1 VSRIAHAR
9 HHLLLVSDLIL
20 DVPDVPAGVTDV
32 DRVDPLALARRLES
46 SERLR
51 QRRFELLPLT
61 GPTAAFTEVQ
71 GRAPG
76 VSTSLEGL
84 GELISSIASVGVLQP
99 VLVEEMPGGRAHR
112 LVSGE
117 RRLRACRR
125 GAVLDPENPHFQA
138 IPAVIC
144 PGPLSEAERRTWQL
158 VENLA
163 REELQPGELAA
174 ALMFE
179 RCALLTV
186 KLLRAGVPV
195 PEALNSLDDPIERF
209 RTLERLRA
217 GSGRAAGIGAPW
229 REVLSRLGIQLGH
242 ERARQM
248 VRAFAS
254 LPPELSD
261 QLDEEQVSLHTRMKL
276 LELRRGR
283 AEAADE
289 LWAAVRA
296 RRAPQLLAG
305 AVAEALAHPG
315 LGTDAAIERA
325 KTKREEANQARSEVM
340 RARAAATRASSKQWP
355 HGDAGDAAQGDAS
368 KVAEVNGQS
377 VQAAINGLRALLE
390 EMRAGARPSRY
401 DAGSVRL
408 LATEVLDYLGEA
420 A

>member
-1 VSRIAHAR
+1 MAPQGFTATPGLSA
-9 HHLLLVSDLIL
+9 L
-20 DVPDVPAGVTDV
+20 DI
-32 DRVDPLALARRLES
+32 DRVDPLALGRRLAS

-51 QRRFELLPLT
+51 QRRFELLPLS
-61 GPTAAFTEVQ
+61 GPAAAFTEVQ

-76 VSTSLEGL
+76 DSTSTEGL
-84 GELISSIASVGVLQP
+84 AELISSIATVGVLQP
-99 VLVEEMPGGRAHR
+99 VLVEEMAGGKAHR

-144 PGPLSEAERRTWQL
+144 PGPLSEGERRTWQL

-186 KLLRAGVPV
+186 KLLRAGIPV
-195 PEALNSLDDPIERF
+195 SEEVNNLDDPIERF
-209 RTLERLRA
+209 RTLEKLRA
-217 GSGRAAGIGAPW
+217 GPGRPPGIGAPW
-229 REVLSRLGIQLGH
+229 PEVLSRLGIQLGP

-283 AEAADE
+283 TEAADE

-296 RRAPQLLAG
+296 RRSPELLAG
-305 AVAEALAHPG
+305 AVTETLEHPRLSATEAIG
-315 LGTDAAIERA
+315 RA
-325 KTKREEANQARSEVM
+325 QAKRDSANQARSQVM
-340 RARAAATRASSKQWP
+340 KAHAAAAKGGGEGLGGDARAE
-355 HGDAGDAAQGDAS
+355 GDDGPTPVMAGT
-368 KVAEVNGQS
+368 
-377 VQAAINGLRALLE
+377 VQVVITALRALLGE
-390 EMRAGARPSRY
+390 LRAGARPSRY

-408 LATEVLDYLGEA
+408 LAGEVLGQLGA

>member
-1 VSRIAHAR
+1 MT
-9 HHLLLVSDLIL
+9 DLTL

-51 QRRFELLPLT
+51 QRRFELLPLS
-61 GPTAAFTEVQ
+61 GPAAAFTEVQ

-76 VSTSLEGL
+76 GSTSFEGL

-195 PEALNSLDDPIERF
+195 PEEVNSLDDPIERF

-217 GSGRAAGIGAPW
+217 GPGRPAGIGAPW
-229 REVLSRLGIQLGH
+229 PEVLSRLGIQLGH

-261 QLDEEQVSLHTRMKL
+261 QLDEEQVCLAHPDETARAAPGPGRGS
-276 LELRRGR
+276 RRALGR
-283 AEAADE
+283 CTGPS
-289 LWAAVRA
+289 
-296 RRAPQLLAG
+296 APQLLAG
-305 AVAEALAHPG
+305 AASR
-315 LGTDAAIERA
+315 GTCSPRSRPRCGHRA
-325 KTKREEANQARSEVM
+325 GQDQARGGQPGPFGGHEGAGRCRPGELQAMGPTTTPAS
-340 RARAAATRASSKQWP
+340 RPKATPAKWPRSAGRASKP
-355 HGDAGDAAQGDAS
+355 
-368 KVAEVNGQS
+368 
-377 VQAAINGLRALLE
+377 
-390 EMRAGARPSRY
+390 PSTACGRC
-401 DAGSVRL
+401 SRR
-408 LATEVLDYLGEA
+408 
-420 A
+420 